1 MDRKSLRPVFKD
13 TLDQTTSNDH
23 VPLPELV
30 CIVEH
35 DKKHDESF
43 VCNGS
48 IGYWKTVKGIDIL
61 NLYEESAQELGWNFV
76 PSVFQTFYYV
86 DNYKQGTYVSL
97 NHYFDYFK
105 KQRVNELESIAQDL
119 GAKHVKIVFQEH
131 EKFIVKNNSR
141 TNVKTGTLE
150 SNTSYES
157 SRSDDAKF
165 EIAADIHFFGQD
177 APKAPTLVYFKCESD
192 IERLVEMRMK
202 PGNPIKSKDYHFQ
215 CSSSAGMSEKVAAKL
230 DGILQQLKCSGTAT
244 ISSEVQRENRTELN
258 YHIEF

>member
-23 VPLPELV
+23 VPFPELV

-43 VCNGS
+43 V
-48 IGYWKTVKGIDIL
+48 
-61 NLYEESAQELGWNFV
+61 GWNFV

-157 SRSDDAKF
+157 SRSNDAKF

-177 APKAPTLVYFKCESD
+177 APKVPTLVYFKRESD
-192 IERLVEMRMK
+192 IERLVEMRM
-202 PGNPIKSKDYHFQ
+202 NPVIP
-215 CSSSAGMSEKVAAKL
+215 
-230 DGILQQLKCSGTAT
+230 
-244 ISSEVQRENRTELN
+244 
-258 YHIEF
+258 